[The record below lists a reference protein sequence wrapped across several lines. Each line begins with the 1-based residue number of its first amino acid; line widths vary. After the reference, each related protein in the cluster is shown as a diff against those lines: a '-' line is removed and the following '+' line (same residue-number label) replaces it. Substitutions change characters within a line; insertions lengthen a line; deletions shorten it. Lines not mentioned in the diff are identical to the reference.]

1 MDKCLLF
8 FVLIRLDY
16 DPEVREYI
24 DPEVEDLNAIRTE
37 LAEKCNSYIVYAQS
51 LIYNIDNNNK
61 NELKGKVDLLVNG
74 LRGMK
79 TELGQMIRVIKI
91 SPILNIF

>member
-24 DPEVEDLNAIRTE
+24 DPEVEDIEAIRSE
-37 LAEKCNSYIVYAQS
+37 IAEKCNSFIVYAQS
-51 LIYNIDNNNK
+51 LIYNIDNDNK

-74 LRGMK
+74 LRNMK
-79 TELGQMIRVIKI
+79 LECGQMIRVR
-91 SPILNIF
+91 SNFC